1 MTIQKWL
8 VSISNT
14 WQGTGQTGRGCIE
27 YPSKAQSVPR
37 VPEKNKKALFISGGQ
52 YMRRSEKKELIQS
65 ESIRIRF
72 SEKQKKRLFE
82 EKSRTGRSVSD
93 IVRQG
98 VDEYFK
104 RKI

>member
-1 MTIQKWL
+1 MADREGVYIISL
-8 VSISNT
+8 HGAVS
-14 WQGTGQTGRGCIE
+14 
-27 YPSKAQSVPR
+27 PSSSR
-37 VPEKNKKALFISGGQ
+37 KNKKAPFISGGH
-52 YMRRSEKKELIQS
+52 YMRRSEKKELVQG

-104 RKI
+104 RKT

>member
-1 MTIQKWL
+1 
-8 VSISNT
+8 
-14 WQGTGQTGRGCIE
+14 
-27 YPSKAQSVPR
+27 
-37 VPEKNKKALFISGGQ
+37 
-52 YMRRSEKKELIQS
+52 MRRSEKKELVQG

-104 RKI
+104 RKT